1 MKNIPKLIVM
11 LTYNDM
17 TVKNAYEIFDRCKDS
32 KALYWGF
39 KEEGLP
45 PDKMK
50 ELYSYMKECGMT
62 TVLEVVA
69 YTEDECLNGAKT
81 AVECGCDIL
90 MGTLFLNP

>member
-50 ELYSYMKECGMT
+50 ELYAYMKKMRN
-62 TVLEVVA
+62 
-69 YTEDECLNGAKT
+69 DNGLR
-81 AVECGCDIL
+81 GCCIY
-90 MGTLFLNP
+90 GG